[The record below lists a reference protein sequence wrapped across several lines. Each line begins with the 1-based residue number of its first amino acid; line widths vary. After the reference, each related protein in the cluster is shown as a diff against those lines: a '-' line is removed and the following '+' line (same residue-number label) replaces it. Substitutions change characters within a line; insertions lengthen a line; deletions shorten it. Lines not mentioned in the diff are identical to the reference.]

1 MTLVQYFCMRTT
13 TKILAK
19 TIPLKM
25 RGIFELDCPTFGEL
39 LVLDGDP
46 AGSLQGLPRVEVV
59 ALLPPP
65 HPPPQ
70 PGGPP
75 SPAPALTRTPAKEV
89 LMTYCTHVALG

>member
-1 MTLVQYFCMRTT
+1 MQ
-13 TKILAK
+13 
-19 TIPLKM
+19 
-25 RGIFELDCPTFGEL
+25 GIFEPDCPTFGEL

-75 SPAPALTRTPAKEV
+75 SPAPALTRTPAKEA